1 MERARFR
8 GSEGSFEP
16 SCEVGHG
23 PGYFLC
29 TGIDKR
35 GFNDY
40 NVLVSDT
47 STKGTILMIFSA
59 KDMIRK
65 RKSVRTFTGEPLKN
79 EDRVALEQYIQS
91 PTNPFDVP
99 IDFRLLDVKEY
110 GLSSPV
116 IVGADLYLA
125 AKVKRCKHYEIGFGY
140 SFEHVCLYAESLGLG
155 TVMLAASLSRAAFE
169 KAMDVQEDEVLPVAS
184 PVGYPAQKK
193 SIRESLM
200 RKGLKADE
208 RIPFE
213 QLFFDKQYGNQLTAS
228 SAGAYANAL
237 EMARWAP
244 SAGNKQP
251 WRAVVTGDT
260 VHFYEEKS
268 MKDSSLGDIQKV
280 DVGIAL
286 AHFDLTMQEE
296 GHNGRFV
303 EADPGIGLPENVQY
317 IISYERE
324 K

>member
-1 MERARFR
+1 MA
-8 GSEGSFEP
+8 
-16 SCEVGHG
+16 
-23 PGYFLC
+23 
-29 TGIDKR
+29 
-35 GFNDY
+35 
-40 NVLVSDT
+40 
-47 STKGTILMIFSA
+47 FSA
-59 KDMIRK
+59 KDMILK
-65 RKSVRTFTGEPLKN
+65 RKSVRSFTGESLKN
-79 EDRVALEQYIQS
+79 EDREALELFIQS
-91 PTNPFDVP
+91 QTNPFNVP
-99 IDFRLLDVKEY
+99 VDFRLLKAKEHN
-110 GLSSPV
+110 LSSPV
-116 IVGADLYLA
+116 IVGDEFYLA
-125 AKVKRCKHYEIGFGY
+125 AKVKRCKYNEIVFGY

-200 RKGLKADE
+200 RKGLKADK

-213 QLFFDKQYGNQLTAS
+213 QLFFDKQYGDQLTAS
-228 SAGAYANAL
+228 TAGIFADAL

-251 WRAVVTGDT
+251 WRAVVSDDT

-268 MKDSSLGDIQKV
+268 MKDSPLGDIQKV

-296 GHNGRFV
+296 GYNGHFAD
-303 EADPGIGLPENVQY
+303 ADPGIALPKNVQY

-324 K
+324 R

>member
-1 MERARFR
+1 
-8 GSEGSFEP
+8 
-16 SCEVGHG
+16 
-23 PGYFLC
+23 
-29 TGIDKR
+29 
-35 GFNDY
+35 
-40 NVLVSDT
+40 
-47 STKGTILMIFSA
+47 MIFSA

-65 RKSVRTFTGEPLKN
+65 RKSVRTFTGEPLKKA
-79 EDRVALEQYIQS
+79 DRAAINQFIQS
-91 PTNPFDVP
+91 STNPFDVP
-99 IDFRLLDVKEY
+99 VDFRLLDAKEY
-110 GLSSPV
+110 RLSSPV

-140 SFEHVCLYAESLGLG
+140 SFEHVCLYAESLGVG
-155 TVMLAASLSRAAFE
+155 TVMLAASLNRAAFE
-169 KAMDVQEDEVLPVAS
+169 KAMDVHNDEVLPVAS

-208 RIPFE
+208 RLPFE
-213 QLFFDKQYGNQLTAS
+213 QLFFDKQYGKQLTAS
-228 SAGAYANAL
+228 TAGIYVEAL
-237 EMARWAP
+237 EMTRWAP

-251 WRAVVTGDT
+251 CRAVVSDD
-260 VHFYEEKS
+260 VIHFCEEKS
-268 MKDSSLGDIQKV
+268 IKDSPLGDIQKV

-303 EADPGIGLPENVQY
+303 ETDPGIALPENVKY
-317 IISYERE
+317 VISYERV

>member
-1 MERARFR
+1 MARTR
-8 GSEGSFEP
+8 SSGKNGSFEP
-16 SCEVGHG
+16 SYEVRDE
-23 PGYFLC
+23 PSYFLC
-29 TGIDKR
+29 TDIDKR
-35 GFNDY
+35 ALNRY
-40 NVLVSDT
+40 TVSVSDT
-47 STKGTILMIFSA
+47 STKGTILMTFSA
-59 KDMIRK
+59 KDMIRR
-65 RKSVRTFTGEPLKN
+65 RKSVRTFTGKPLKN
-79 EDRVALEQYIQS
+79 EDRVALEEYIQS
-91 PTNPFDVP
+91 RTNPFDVP
-99 IDFRLLDVKEY
+99 VDFRLLDAKEY
-110 GLSSPV
+110 RLSSPV

-169 KAMDVQEDEVLPVAS
+169 KAIGVQEDEVLPVAS
-184 PVGYPAQKK
+184 PVGYPAQKR

-208 RIPFE
+208 RLPFE
-213 QLFFDKQYGNQLTAS
+213 QLFFDKQYGNQLAVS

-251 WRAVVTGDT
+251 WRAVVIGDT

-268 MKDSSLGDIQKV
+268 IKDSPLGDIQKV

-303 EADPGIGLPENVQY
+303 EGDPGIVLPKSVEY
-317 IISYERE
+317 IISYERG

>member
-1 MERARFR
+1 MA
-8 GSEGSFEP
+8 
-16 SCEVGHG
+16 
-23 PGYFLC
+23 
-29 TGIDKR
+29 
-35 GFNDY
+35 
-40 NVLVSDT
+40 
-47 STKGTILMIFSA
+47 FSV

-65 RKSVRTFTGEPLKN
+65 RKSVRTFTGESLKN
-79 EDRVALEQYIQS
+79 EDRAAIDQFIQF
-91 PTNPFDVP
+91 PTNPFDVHV
-99 IDFRLLDVKEY
+99 DFRLLDAKEY

-155 TVMLAASLSRAAFE
+155 TVMLAASLSRSAFE
-169 KAMDVQEDEVLPVAS
+169 KAMDVQNDEVLPVAS
-184 PVGYPAQKK
+184 PVGYPAPKK

-200 RKGLKADE
+200 RRGLKADE

-213 QLFFDKQYGNQLTAS
+213 QLFFDKQYGNQLAIS
-228 SAGAYANAL
+228 SAGIYADAL

-251 WRAVVTGDT
+251 WRAVVSDDV
-260 VHFYEEKS
+260 VHFYKEKS
-268 MKDSSLGDIQKV
+268 LKDSPLGDVQKV

-286 AHFDLTMQEE
+286 AHFDLTMRED

-303 EADPGIGLPENVQY
+303 ETDPGIALPENVQY